1 MKVSSIV
8 GVNFG
13 DEGKGR
19 MVDYFAGLY
28 DYVVR
33 YQGGDNAGHTVKN
46 DYGEFALHLIPSG
59 IFHENTINIMGPG
72 MVVNL
77 KSLDKEIESLRAGGI
92 EVSPK
97 NLKISHRAS
106 LLLPYHVQQDQEE
119 EKRLK
124 DKKYG
129 STKKGIAPA
138 YGDKYM
144 KKTIQLGELY
154 DLDKCKEH
162 FDDLVA
168 YKQEVFN
175 YDYDFTGIW
184 EDLVALREKY
194 LPYIVD
200 VYDLF
205 EEGQGKSFLLEAQLG
220 AMRDVDYGIY
230 PYTSSSSPLAAYAPL
245 GCGYPK
251 LKLDEVIG
259 IVKAYG
265 TCVGEGPFVGELTG
279 EEGDHLRT
287 LGGEYGAATGRPR
300 RISYFDCVASRYGVQ
315 LQGADKLALTKLD
328 VLDSLEKI
336 PMIVAYKK
344 GDFETKSFPYTPY
357 LKDFKPVYK
366 EFPGWGCD
374 LSKVRNYKDFPKEA
388 KMYVEY
394 IEEELRTPISY
405 ISVGPERDALILR
418 D

>member
-1 MKVSSIV
+1 MKITSVV

-19 MVDYFAGLY
+19 MVDYFAGQY

-46 DYGEFALHLIPSG
+46 EFGEFALHLIPSG
-59 IFHENTINIMGPG
+59 IFHEKTVNILGPG

-77 KSLDKEIESLRAGGI
+77 ESLKREIDQLKEGGI
-92 EVSPK
+92 HVGPD
-97 NLKISHRAS
+97 NLKVSHRAS

-129 STKKGIAPA
+129 STKRGIAPA

-154 DLDKCKEH
+154 DMDLCKDH
-162 FDDLVA
+162 FDQLVE
-168 YKQEVFN
+168 YKKEVFN
-175 YDYDFTGIW
+175 YQYDFTGIW
-184 EDLVALREKY
+184 DRLVELREEL

-200 VYDLF
+200 VYDILD
-205 EEGQGKSFLLEAQLG
+205 QAVKDKSILLEAQLG

-230 PYTSSSSPLAAYAPL
+230 PYTSSSSPLACYAPL

-251 LKLDEVIG
+251 LKIDSVVG

-279 EEGDHLRT
+279 DQGDRLRE
-287 LGGEYGAATGRPR
+287 LGHEYGAATGRPR
-300 RISYFDCVASRYGVQ
+300 RISYFDCVSSRYGVN
-315 LQGADKLALTKLD
+315 LQGATELALTKLD
-328 VLDSLEKI
+328 VLSSYDEI

-344 GDFETKSFPYTPY
+344 GDITTKEFPFTPMLDGFE
-357 LKDFKPVYK
+357 PVYK
-366 EFPGWGCD
+366 TFKGWKQD
-374 LSKVRNYKDFPKEA
+374 LTGIKTYQDLPQEA
-388 KMYVEY
+388 KDYIEA
-394 IEEELRTPISY
+394 IEEELATPIKY
-405 ISVGPERDALILR
+405 ISIGPARDELIVR
-418 D
+418 

>member
-46 DYGEFALHLIPSG
+46 AYGEFALHLIPSG

-168 YKQEVFN
+168 YKQDVFN

-205 EEGQGKSFLLEAQLG
+205 EEGQAKSFLLEAQLG

-279 EEGDHLRT
+279 EEGDRLRT

-357 LKDFKPVYK
+357 LKDFEPVYK